1 MGCDGGTIP
10 TRDELVRTKQNPER
24 KDKNSVREYRWQ
36 YYHLT
41 QQKLTQ
47 PIVSCQLGRL
57 YNKEAIVKMLL
68 KRKNVSS
75 SGDTDEDEH
84 ILDSA
89 VVDHIR
95 TLKDVRELK
104 LENNPVFDPKKVK
117 APSGDGS
124 YNDTYQSAFTCP
136 IAGLEMNGSY
146 TFLFDWISGY
156 VISERGHNV
165 VKKDPAHAINEN
177 NIVYLNPEEKSNQEE
192 QNIKRKN
199 DRKVLSKR
207 LKRNHNQRTTI
218 KESKT
223 NYKKAKTA
231 VL

>member
-24 KDKNSVREYRWQ
+24 KDRNSVREYRWQ
-36 YYHLT
+36 YCHLT

-68 KRKNVSS
+68 KRKNVA
-75 SGDTDEDEH
+75 GDTDEDEP

-104 LENNPVFDPKKVK
+104 LENNPVFDPKKAK

-124 YNDTYQSAFTCP
+124 YNDTYQSAFICP

-146 TFLFDWISGY
+146 TFLFDWTSGY

-165 VKKDPAHAINEN
+165 VKKDPTHAINED
-177 NIVYLNPEEKSNQEE
+177 NIVYLNPEEKSTQEE
-192 QNIKRKN
+192 QNVKRKD
-199 DRKVLSKR
+199 DRKILSKQ
-207 LKRNHNQRTTI
+207 LKRNHNY
-218 KESKT
+218 ESKT
-223 NYKKAKTA
+223 NGKKAKIA
-231 VL
+231 V